1 MKSKEPKV
9 SVIVALYKSEPFMR
23 KLVDSILSQ
32 TYRNIEV
39 LLIDDG
45 SPDNCGVIADNYAK
59 KDKRVVAVHKKNGGA
74 CEARNV
80 GLEKMTGEYVTII
93 DGDDWLEPDYVEY
106 FMNIASKYD
115 ADYVISD
122 KIFTTRDRTQTK
134 RDEIS
139 IISPEEAAA
148 RIIYPIV
155 PIGPWNKLFSTKLIK
170 DNNLRFD
177 VPWSGEGLYFT
188 AMAAQYAKKV
198 AIGHRKVY
206 NYRMNNAD
214 SGLTNY
220 NLTMGTNALW
230 NIKNIQN
237 KLIIKS
243 KKLIHATNWH
253 IWKNYNFVLKL
264 IIATNSKEKE
274 KELYKD
280 CRVNIRKMALT
291 VAIQSEVSLR
301 QKIYIIVRSLFP
313 ATVSKLEI
321 KLEKEALKNDKM
333 E

>member
-106 FMNIASKYD
+106 FMNIVSKYD

-122 KIFTTRDRTQTK
+122 KIFTTRDRAQTK

-139 IISPEEAAA
+139 IISPEEAAV

-188 AMAAQYAKKV
+188 TMAAQLAKR
-198 AIGHRKVY
+198 IGYGHRKVY
-206 NYRMNNAD
+206 NYRLNNTN
-214 SGLTNY
+214 SGLTKY

-230 NIKNIQN
+230 NIKNIQS
-237 KLIIKS
+237 KLIIKTDR
-243 KKLIHATNWH
+243 LYNATNWH

-264 IIATNSKEKE
+264 IIATNGVKKEKQ
-274 KELYKD
+274 LYNECKS
-280 CRVNIRKMALT
+280 NIRKMALS
-291 VAIQSEVSLR
+291 VAIKSEFNFVG
-301 QKIYIIVRSLFP
+301 KIKILIRSLFP
-313 ATVSKLEI
+313 VYIAKASI
-321 KLEKEALKNDKM
+321 KKERQALMNDKM